1 MMHGR
6 GAFLLSNNYTV
17 YMIYM
22 EYKGYLIYLVIFPN
36 KAMKRLC

>member
-1 MMHGR
+1 
-6 GAFLLSNNYTV
+6 
-17 YMIYM
+17 MIYM